1 VQGRVRKPRTA
12 MYVRHR
18 FYDDLVMNKVHKGR
32 AGVHHSNIDDIAICL
47 VGILDTDITDRLDQ

>member
-1 VQGRVRKPRTA
+1 